1 MFMQLV
7 QNLKA
12 MSQSRWYWPAFIV
25 SGIGLLAVA
34 LIFQH
39 VLEEMP
45 CVVCIQIRLLISLL
59 VIIAVIGLLF
69 RHNRIITLL
78 SHLSVIIVAISFV
91 ERCYLLL
98 GTEKGFVFA
107 DCGFSLGLP
116 TWFAIEEWLPWL
128 YRIETSCGY
137 TPEIIFGITMA
148 EALMVLS
155 SSLLLLS
162 LCVFASSFIN
172 LRPEE

>member
-1 MFMQLV
+1 MFIQIIKQLK
-7 QNLKA
+7 QF
-12 MSQSRWYWPAFIV
+12 SQSQWYWLMYIV
-25 SGIGLLAVA
+25 TGLALLATA
-34 LIFQH
+34 LYFQYS
-39 VLEEMP
+39 LEELP

-59 VIIAVIGLLF
+59 IIVSIVGLVS
-69 RHNRIITLL
+69 RHNKVINRL
-78 SHLSVIIVAISFV
+78 SHLSVVLIAISFV

-116 TWFAIEEWLPWL
+116 AWFAIEEWLPWL

-148 EALMVLS
+148 EALMLLS

-162 LCVFASSFIN
+162 LSVFVCSFIN
-172 LRPEE
+172 LRPDE

>member
-1 MFMQLV
+1 MFNFMIHRLKQL
-7 QNLKA
+7 
-12 MSQSRWYWPAFIV
+12 SQSKWYWLMYIIA
-25 SGIGLLAVA
+25 GISLLTIA
-34 LIFQH
+34 LYFQYS
-39 VLEEMP
+39 LEKLP

-59 VIIAVIGLLF
+59 IIVAIVGLISRNNKVI
-69 RHNRIITLL
+69 NRL
-78 SHLSVIIVAISFV
+78 SHLSVVLIAISFV

-107 DCGFSLGLP
+107 DCGFTLGLP
-116 TWFAIEEWLPWL
+116 AWFAIEEWLPWL

-148 EALMVLS
+148 EALMLLS

-162 LCVFASSFIN
+162 LCVFISNFIN
-172 LRPEE
+172 LSPEE